1 MLKKSKENFHF
12 KYINIFNIDDLQNI
26 VKNITFDKNQ
36 SEYDRRDSTFS
47 GALGGSRNVYDS
59 VTPITINETNLSW
72 TYGEDIHSDQK
83 CDIALAKEIDPII
96 KHLEKHVNGK
106 VAEVSLNN
114 LKAGNNI
121 IGHYDTGDYYEYMRR
136 FHIPLETNPD
146 VVFHIEKS
154 SVMMS
159 IGQCW
164 EVNNAKY
171 HYVQNDGEYDR
182 IHLVV
187 DIMPNEAMRKE

>member
-12 KYINIFNIDDLQNI
+12 KYIKLFDIDALQNI

-72 TYGEDIHSDQK
+72 VYGESIHSDQK
-83 CDIALAKEIDPII
+83 CDIALAKEIAPII
-96 KHLEKHVNGK
+96 KYLEEHVNGK

-136 FHIPLETNPD
+136 VHIPLETNPG
-146 VVFHIEKS
+146 VVFYIEKS